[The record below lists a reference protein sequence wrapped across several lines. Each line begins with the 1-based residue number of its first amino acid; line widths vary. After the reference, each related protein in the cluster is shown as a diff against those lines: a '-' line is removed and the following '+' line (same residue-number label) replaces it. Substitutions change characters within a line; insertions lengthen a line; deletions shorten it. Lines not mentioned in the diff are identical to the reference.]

1 MRVITVKVKGLQ
13 LVNGIYRSRKV
24 LPPDVATILGKKE
37 LTKSTGVAG
46 QKGDA
51 VALAKAHEVAIREDH
66 AGEFDRIIN
75 EAREADADP
84 LTKLERE
91 IGDLRRFK
99 LEEIADFLAER
110 GHSNPFIAE
119 PEPKE
124 PVTFSTLLATW
135 ELENTN
141 KRTRRTFGRYMNRF
155 AVHLG
160 HDDASRVT
168 PEDFISFKETLL
180 RAANAKQMS
189 HTTVSNIL
197 TAIKSVFAAGQKG
210 HKIDTNP
217 TAGITYRPKKS
228 QKGKTLGYSPDQVE
242 KILIAGRSQ
251 PPHIRYPTLIGA
263 FSGARIGELADAT
276 TFDVYQVSDIWVID
290 IRTDFREE
298 DQTIKTESSIRRV
311 PLHPQIKQE
320 GFIEYVRS
328 LAPGPLFPAFSLGQ
342 DNRRADAASRE
353 ISEWVRSLGIKNP
366 SKTVRYKPNHSFRHY
381 CKTEW
386 RNAKVEQEVHDA
398 ITGHGEDS
406 DSRDYGEYQLRLM
419 LEAIETLPNPLA
431 EATASL
437 AEVA

>member
-1 MRVITVKVKGLQ
+1 MVVLKGGLQKVKDGFW
-13 LVNGIYRSRKV
+13 RSRRV
-24 LPPDVATILGKKE
+24 LTPEEAALLGKKA
-37 LTKSTGVAG
+37 LTKATGTT
-46 QKGDA
+46 DYDT
-51 VALAKAHEVAIREDH
+51 AKQICEGHLV
-66 AGEFDRIIN
+66 EFERQIA
-75 EAREADADP
+75 EARGDHLSP
-84 LTKLERE
+84 LEKLERE
-91 IGDLRRFK
+91 LGDLRRFK
-99 LEEIADFLAER
+99 LEEIADFQAER
-110 GHSNPFIAE
+110 GCPEPFVAE
-119 PEPKE
+119 PAPKE
-124 PVTFSTLLATW
+124 KVTFAILRATW

-141 KRTRRTFGRYMNRF
+141 KRTRRTFGRYMDRF
-155 AVHLG
+155 AAHLG
-160 HDDASRVT
+160 HDDATRVT
-168 PEDFISFKETLL
+168 PEDFIAFKETLL
-180 RAANAKQMS
+180 RAANAKEMS
-189 HTTVSNIL
+189 HTTVGNIL
-197 TAIKSVFAAGQKG
+197 TAIKSVFAAGHKG

-276 TFDVYQVSDIWVID
+276 TFDVYQVGEIWVID
-290 IRTDFREE
+290 IRIDFREE

-311 PLHPQIKQE
+311 PLHPQIIDE

-328 LAPGPLFPAFSLGQ
+328 LASGPLFPAFSLGQ

-386 RNAKVEQEVHDA
+386 RNAKVEEELHDA

-419 LEAIETLPNPLA
+419 LEAIEKLPNPLA

-437 AEVA
+437 AEVAE